1 VAAGRG
7 GVDATRVHAAGLLL
21 VDDDASFRAAA
32 RALLAGAG
40 FPVTA
45 EAGTGREALAAA
57 ADVEPALVLL
67 DIQLPDIDGF
77 EVARRLTGQSLAP
90 VVILISTREAIDYGR
105 QVVDCGAAGFVT
117 KARLS
122 GTALRAILHSIG
134 EARP

>member
-1 VAAGRG
+1 MAAGRG
-7 GVDATRVHAAGLLL
+7 GADAAGVHAAGLLL

-77 EVARRLTGQSLAP
+77 EVARRLRAQSLAP

-105 QVVDCGAAGFVT
+105 RIAECGAAGFVT

-122 GTALRAILHSIG
+122 GSALRAILYSIG
-134 EARP
+134 EGRP